1 MPEEQQGEEDLQE
14 ASDDRCGGES
24 DADADAASVA
34 TACSSEDLECT
45 MLQPLSWVEFSCG
58 DSTWFLVFSSVDGHA
73 LISTPM
79 SAQDAAAWFLLVY
92 SYRSHGVSLQH
103 AWSCLPCQVRAAV
116 LGLPIMTATCPLPNR
131 PVLHMRFLLACSG
144 CNAAPP
150 FHCCSETFTSLYRYV
165 WPKASLKEAMRRLG
179 ADIAVP
185 YQRIQKVEDFNLWCG
200 ATGWSL
206 ALWPRAEVGR
216 PGKYIISLGEVHSG
230 IDVVPGA
237 AKWYCGHYQAT
248 LPDTLLANLSS
259 VGGVNLWRVL
269 SLQPSLDRCGG
280 TSLTEPVELPSG
292 GFTVA
297 KNWAD
302 LILAGSK
309 TWEIRGERTK
319 KRCRVAVLEKGRT
332 TIRGDVEIVDCFHVG
347 QWDGREWQPPTK
359 QENYLW
365 AADNMHKHC
374 IKSTDAVTYND
385 AYAWVLQNPRVYKTA
400 VPFKRP
406 QGCMTWVKLQHS
418 AKAESLEPLK
428 TSQAESGCGRDTS
441 GVAAVDRVV
450 GVLHL
455 AEPLPVE
462 ASSWIGQTCSAA
474 ETLGDGACAVH
485 AAFGERT
492 ETGVL
497 ICHGARELAMHV
509 LEAAM
514 HSEDQQASRI
524 KSTLWREMACRGMK
538 EDEAAPEARLF
549 WQTFAD
555 KFPALAEVARNA
567 AVQQADAENRA
578 TQRHQ
583 VLTQA
588 CRVFFLKAPVAIFQ
602 RFCSDI
608 GYENAEGQ
616 EPCFEVQGDRR
627 LVKGTKRR
635 ELPADGPDSK
645 LEAIRRDEEVFDA
658 LRTAVLWSADRGTI
672 LAALDRC
679 SLEDEHGHAAAL
691 ARALRD
697 VHACDNAPSLAPA
710 EFEACAVAAYLVAIQ
725 QQAYYFSVDEVQ
737 VICRQ
742 LGANVLIVK
751 EVAPLVL
758 LVEGVV
764 YSQAGQ
770 DFRAIVLRGA
780 GDNGSVRSHFER
792 QVLSKQNV
800 PKTQSVAAGHNEA
813 VEHERDVRDSNSR
826 TSGSS
831 SREPA
836 SGSDR
841 FEADVEHLLTV
852 FEQGGDAI
860 THLAALPHHSPE
872 VEETSFAYLRDK
884 LSCLVNAFET
894 DRLASD
900 DAVKLQYPLWRAGF
914 YPLAVLFEC
923 WSRSTGIP
931 AVFYADAFAS
941 LASSIWHKDIGADIA
956 GFTTRSRYWCCG
968 TAQPGGGKTPAL
980 EPMLRMLRT
989 CMKNLPHFAPGSV
1002 ADAFHTVEPMTH
1014 AAAIAKLRDTDGYG
1028 LIAAGEGGP
1037 MLCPAWPSN
1046 GTWTHN
1052 THINLQ
1058 RLLNAAQGGSVSW
1071 ETVFDRKDRKAAS
1084 AEGVD
1089 KGSQCESTNVT
1100 VALFQQLSVF
1110 RNWRLLCS

>member
-1 MPEEQQGEEDLQE
+1 M
-14 ASDDRCGGES
+14 
-24 DADADAASVA
+24 
-34 TACSSEDLECT
+34 
-45 MLQPLSWVEFSCG
+45 
-58 DSTWFLVFSSVDGHA
+58 
-73 LISTPM
+73 
-79 SAQDAAAWFLLVY
+79 
-92 SYRSHGVSLQH
+92 
-103 AWSCLPCQVRAAV
+103 
-116 LGLPIMTATCPLPNR
+116 
-131 PVLHMRFLLACSG
+131 
-144 CNAAPP
+144 
-150 FHCCSETFTSLYRYV
+150 
-165 WPKASLKEAMRRLG
+165 
-179 ADIAVP
+179 
-185 YQRIQKVEDFNLWCG
+185 
-200 ATGWSL
+200 
-206 ALWPRAEVGR
+206 
-216 PGKYIISLGEVHSG
+216 
-230 IDVVPGA
+230 
-237 AKWYCGHYQAT
+237 
-248 LPDTLLANLSS
+248 
-259 VGGVNLWRVL
+259 
-269 SLQPSLDRCGG
+269 
-280 TSLTEPVELPSG
+280 
-292 GFTVA
+292 
-297 KNWAD
+297 
-302 LILAGSK
+302 
-309 TWEIRGERTK
+309 
-319 KRCRVAVLEKGRT
+319 
-332 TIRGDVEIVDCFHVG
+332 
-347 QWDGREWQPPTK
+347 
-359 QENYLW
+359 
-365 AADNMHKHC
+365 
-374 IKSTDAVTYND
+374 
-385 AYAWVLQNPRVYKTA
+385 
-400 VPFKRP
+400 
-406 QGCMTWVKLQHS
+406 
-418 AKAESLEPLK
+418 
-428 TSQAESGCGRDTS
+428 
-441 GVAAVDRVV
+441 AAVDRVV
-450 GVLHL
+450 GVLHS

-497 ICHGARELAMHV
+497 ICHGARELAMHA

-524 KSTLWREMACRGMK
+524 KSTLWREMARRGMK

-672 LAALDRC
+672 LAALGRC

-691 ARALRD
+691 ARARD

-792 QVLSKQNV
+792 LVLSAQNV

-860 THLAALPHHSPE
+860 THLAALPRHSPE

-989 CMKNLPHFAPGSV
+989 CMKNLPHFVPGSV
-1002 ADAFHTVEPMTH
+1002 ADAFHTVEPMTY

-1100 VALFQQLSVF
+1100 IALFQQLSVF